1 MQRYSQLSSG
11 SVSDTLGP
19 QLQLPSYNCTKK
31 LKRERKYRQKMFQP
45 MSEGMPINIAWDVKA
60 DLGLNF
66 LSWQK
71 GFKLPLSGWP

>member
-1 MQRYSQLSSG
+1 
-11 SVSDTLGP
+11 
-19 QLQLPSYNCTKK
+19 
-31 LKRERKYRQKMFQP
+31 MFET